1 MATLRLLTV
10 RISMS
15 QAIPFALAAS
25 PPQRLFDRGTS
36 ILSSVRASYATAVSP
51 PSTAVVYDEQGPPDT
66 VVKIKNLPPVEIKEN
81 DVCVRMLASPIN
93 PSDINRI
100 EGLIFL
106 PILLINLLF
115 N

>member
-10 RISMS
+10 RTSMR
-15 QAIPFALAAS
+15 QAIPFAAAEAAS
-25 PPQRLFDRGTS
+25 PLQSLFGRGTS
-36 ILSSVRASYATAVSP
+36 IFSSMRASYATAVSP

-100 EGLIFL
+100 EGLSSFFL
-106 PILLINLLF
+106 F
-115 N
+115 Y